1 MLAKLNSGLLWRALA
16 LVVASLIVSCSSS
29 GGGND
34 DGDLNGIAPSIFNL
48 SRSAAQAGDEV
59 VISGSNFG
67 ASQNSGTVTL
77 NNTNFSITSWT
88 DTQIRAVVVPGMTS
102 GIVVVKQNGLVSQ
115 SGGNA
120 QLIIGQIVPGTPLL
134 YAITP
139 DYGRRGTDEVVLT
152 GINFGAFAETSGVFF
167 ETADAGTGVVEA
179 TVVTDSISSLPKWS
193 NTSITV
199 LVPANAVTGDVY
211 VEVGGVKSNAKAFVA
226 QPPPGSGELQITSI
240 TPANG
245 PIGTQVDIVGDG
257 FGNQQGGSKAT
268 INGMSLPVSSW
279 TNNLIKVT
287 IPDGAITGPIRV
299 TVGGDVY
306 DSQTFIVANTPV
318 ITGVSPGALKIGQPV
333 TVFGKYFGSTKGTGR
348 LNIGTGA
355 PQSVASWNNGQVT
368 VTALPAI
375 TGDPSSILVTVTA
388 DNGLT
393 SAPFAVTLATSLVG
407 SVTVSPKIG
416 VAGKT
421 AFKFNVSVAGG
432 SGNYSYKLFPIG
444 GDTTTTVNGTS
455 LPLSYTYAAK
465 GTYSTSV
472 QVTDSTTGDVAI
484 LLGPS
489 VKVVGADE
497 IVITAVEP
505 LDFGQPEASE
515 NEWSRWNDPNDAAK
529 LLYNDFVFFGG
540 VTFYTSAFTG
550 VVNGTQELPAIVR
563 DPNKFLGTAVS
574 PRPYAWRRSAAG
586 TRVRIRG
593 FNLGD
598 TGGQIWLNSSAPGDG
613 TAVPGGNITWPATK
627 VGEEDAIEFTL
638 PVGVQDDLS
647 GFVTIQRSDL
657 ASATSVDP
665 LICSAIVQSV
675 VPGTGAE
682 LKTGSVDIS
691 GFDFVAPQIDGIS
704 GPKTYLFFVVM
715 AQYTDPFTNS
725 QVTQPVNLIYPIDVT
740 ADINGALLQ
749 FPLSRLDKDGD
760 VSVDVR
766 NDIEHYSADGT
777 QFAVVQD
784 AKLVAGTYFFWFWTG
799 ALDTGTG
806 NAIANS
812 GIFSQTATLKATD
825 NGGGG
830 GGGNN
835 NVSGTVLEDTD
846 DDNVG
851 DSPLA
856 GVTVAIGALSDV
868 TDANG
873 DYTITGVADGAGTVI
888 PSMANFTFLPASRN
902 VSLPPDATGVDFVA
916 KGGGGGGN
924 LSVSGQ
930 VTRLTADWP
939 DPIGN
944 PDPPDEPFP
953 GVHVEVWDSAHAV
966 FYGSGIS
973 DANGNYTVTSLPTDT
988 NGVFVFCNAADVDEI
1003 GLPIGGEHF
1012 LIPFDVDYTG
1022 KNFLDKNGFLIAG
1035 N

>member
-16 LVVASLIVSCSSS
+16 LVVASLIVSCSSG

-34 DGDLNGIAPSIFNL
+34 DDDLNGIAPSIFNL

-67 ASQNSGTVTL
+67 ASQGNGLVEL
-77 NNTNFSITSWT
+77 NDVNFSIASWT

-102 GIVVVKQNGLVSQ
+102 GVVVVKQNGKVSQ
-115 SGGNA
+115 SGTNA

-134 YAITP
+134 YSITP

-152 GINFGAFAETSGVFF
+152 GINFGDFAESSGVFF
-167 ETADAGTGVVEA
+167 STDGAGTDVVEA
-179 TVVTDSISSLPKWS
+179 TVINDGAGEPKWS

-199 LVPANAVTGDVY
+199 LVPATAITGNVY
-211 VEVGGVKSNAKAFVA
+211 VEVNGVKSNLKAFVA
-226 QPPPGSGELQITSI
+226 QPPPGSGELTITSI

-245 PIGTQVDIVGDG
+245 PIGTQVDIVGEG
-257 FGNQQGGSKAT
+257 FGNQQGGSKAS
-268 INGMSLPVSSW
+268 INGMNLPVSAWS
-279 TNNLIKVT
+279 NNLVKVI
-287 IPDGAITGPIRV
+287 IPDGAVSGPIRV

-333 TVFGKYFGSTKGTGR
+333 TVFGKYFGSTQGTGR

-355 PQSVASWNNGQVT
+355 PQTVASWNDSQVA

-407 SVTVSPKIG
+407 SVNVSPKIG
-416 VAGKT
+416 VATKT
-421 AFKFNVSVAGG
+421 EFNFNVSVAGG

-444 GDTTTTVNGTS
+444 GDTTTTVNGNS
-455 LPLSYTYAAK
+455 LPLKYTYNSK
-465 GTYSTSV
+465 GNYSTSV
-472 QVTDSTTGDVAI
+472 QVTDNTTGDVAVF
-484 LLGPS
+484 LGPT
-489 VKVVGADE
+489 VKVVGVDE
-497 IVITAVEP
+497 IVITSVEP
-505 LDFGQPEASE
+505 LDFGQIEAAE
-515 NEWSRWNDPNDAAK
+515 NAWSRWPDPNEPTT

-540 VTFYTSAFTG
+540 VTFYTSPFTG
-550 VVNGTQELPAIVR
+550 VVNGSQELPAVVR
-563 DPNKFLGTAVS
+563 DPNKFLGSAVS
-574 PRPYAWRRSAAG
+574 PRPYAWRRASG
-586 TRVRIRG
+586 GSKIRIRG

-598 TGGQIWLNSSAPGDG
+598 TGGQIWLNSSTPGDG
-613 TAVPGGNITWPATK
+613 VAVPGANITWPATP
-627 VGEEDAIEFTL
+627 VGEEEAIEFTL
-638 PVGVQDDLS
+638 PAGVADDLS
-647 GFVTIQRSDL
+647 GFVTIQPTGSSG
-657 ASATSVDP
+657 SATSIDP
-665 LICSAIVQSV
+665 LICSAVVSSV
-675 VPGTGAE
+675 VPATGSDI
-682 LKTGSVDIS
+682 KTGTADIS
-691 GFDFVAPQIDGIS
+691 GFDFVAPQIDGVAGS
-704 GPKTYLFFVVM
+704 KTYLFFVVN

-725 QVTQPVNLIYPIDVT
+725 QVTQLVNMIYPVDVS

-784 AKLVAGTYFFWFWTG
+784 AKLVAGTYSFWFWTG
-799 ALDTGTG
+799 ALDSGTG
-806 NAIANS
+806 NLIANS
-812 GIFSQTATLKATD
+812 GVFSQTFNMKV
-825 NGGGG
+825 NEGGGG

-835 NVSGTVLEDTD
+835 TVSGTVLEDTD
-846 DDNVG
+846 DDNLG
-851 DSPLA
+851 DTPIA
-856 GVTVAIGALSDV
+856 GVTVTIGALSDT

-873 DYTITGVADGAGTVI
+873 DYSIGGVADGAHTVV
-888 PSMANFTFLPASRN
+888 PSMANFTFLPASRP

-924 LSVSGQ
+924 LSVSGT
-930 VTRLTADWP
+930 VTRLTQDWP
-939 DPIGN
+939 DPISN
-944 PDPPDEPFP
+944 PDAPDEPFP
-953 GVHVEVWDSAHAV
+953 GVQVEVWDSAHAV
-966 FYGSGIS
+966 FYGSGVS
-973 DANGNYTVTSLPTDT
+973 DANGNYTVTNLPEDL

-1012 LIPFDVDYTG
+1012 LIPFDVDYTA